1 LISFY
6 PYLKSSLGIKMLKF
20 LKRIFSNNKDILKES
35 LEDLNKLHNTD
46 LQTKFKEDIFELK
59 KEVTIDK
66 EELKDLLGID
76 KVNSADAATIAE
88 ARLKLVCT
96 YNQELSEVV
105 DRFKKRL
112 AEILAEFPEIDTSN
126 LEIEVINIKNSDMK
140 LLSLQIPFKKHSS

>member
-1 LISFY
+1 
-6 PYLKSSLGIKMLKF
+6 MLKF

-46 LQTKFKEDIFELK
+46 PQAEFKEYIFESK

>member
-1 LISFY
+1 
-6 PYLKSSLGIKMLKF
+6 MLKF

>member
-1 LISFY
+1 
-6 PYLKSSLGIKMLKF
+6 MLKF

-76 KVNSADAATIAE
+76 KVNSADAATIAG